1 MFLHF
6 GCIPVLV
13 LCTDDVDDNV
23 FNLDFIL
30 AICGFGLQYIVGL
43 NDESITGIVEVQ
55 LVDSTLKKVRYFKLK

>member
-1 MFLHF
+1 M
-6 GCIPVLV
+6 

-30 AICGFGLQYIVGL
+30 VICSFGLLYVVGL
-43 NDESITGIVEVQ
+43 NDKSIDGIVKVQ